1 MIPQADPSLRMAR
14 HREAIMSALAAV
26 VDGKEYILGSH
37 VERFEQAFAD
47 SLGVRHCVGVNSGTD
62 AIALALRSAGIG
74 PGDEVIVPALTAA
87 GTAAAVLQI
96 GAIPRF
102 ADADPVTRCLD
113 IDQLHT
119 IIGDR
124 TAAIVPVHLHGHPV
138 DMPRLMLFAAARRLV
153 VIEDCAQAHGA
164 RIGDRPVGSFGHA
177 AAFSFYPTKNLGCLG
192 DGGAVATSDAAIA
205 ARTRS
210 LRNYGW
216 QGRDRISMTAGV
228 NSRLDELQAAI
239 LTVLLPHLGTENEE
253 RRRLARRYRQHLA
266 ASGIGLP
273 AEHEGAVF
281 HQFVITVDR
290 RDEIRRILRDAYGIN
305 TGVHYDSPLHTQA
318 AFKSFQT
325 RPLPVSER
333 LARDMLSLPIQP
345 EVASEAIDQIAAAVV
360 AAVANAATSDSP
372 RLHPPI

>member
-14 HREAIMSALAAV
+14 HREAIMSAIAAV

-37 VERFEQAFAD
+37 VERFEQALAD

-74 PGDEVIVPALTAA
+74 PGDEVIVPTLTAA

-96 GAIPRF
+96 GATLRF
-102 ADADPVTRCLD
+102 ADADRTTRCLD
-113 IDQLHT
+113 LEQLHAV
-119 IIGDR
+119 IGDR

-138 DMPRLMLFAAARRLV
+138 DMPRLMRIAAARGLV
-153 VIEDCAQAHGA
+153 VVEDCAQAHGA
-164 RIGDRPVGSFGHA
+164 LLDGRPVGSFGHA

-192 DGGAVATSDAAIA
+192 DGGAVVTSDAAIA
-205 ARTRS
+205 AQARS

-216 QGRDRISMTAGV
+216 QGRDRISVTAGV
-228 NSRLDELQAAI
+228 NSRLDEVQAAV
-239 LTVLLPHLGTENEE
+239 LSVLLPHLGTENAE
-253 RRRLARRYRQHLA
+253 RRCLARRYRQQLA
-266 ASGIGLP
+266 GPGVGLP
-273 AEHEGAVF
+273 AVHEGAVF

-290 RDEIRRILRDAYGIN
+290 RDEIRRTLFDTYGIN

-318 AFKSFQT
+318 AFRSFQAG
-325 RPLPVSER
+325 PLPVSER

-345 EVASEAIDQIAAAVV
+345 EVASGAIGQIAAAVV
-360 AAVANAATSDSP
+360 SSVAAYQRMP
-372 RLHPPI
+372 

>member
-26 VDGKEYILGSH
+26 VDGKEYILGSY

-96 GAIPRF
+96 GATPRF
-102 ADADPVTRCLD
+102 ADANPVTRCLD

-138 DMPRLMLFAAARRLV
+138 DMPRLMLFAAAHRLV

-253 RRRLARRYRQHLA
+253 RRRLARCYRQHLA

-318 AFKSFQT
+318 AFRSFQT
-325 RPLPVSER
+325 RPLSVSER

-345 EVASEAIDQIAAAVV
+345 EVASAAIDQIAAAVV

-372 RLHPPI
+372 RLPPPI

>member
-96 GAIPRF
+96 GATPRF
-102 ADADPVTRCLD
+102 ADVDPVTRCLD

-138 DMPRLMLFAAARRLV
+138 DMPQLMLFAAARRLV

-192 DGGAVATSDAAIA
+192 DGGAIATSDAAIA
-205 ARTRS
+205 AQTRS

-253 RRRLARRYRQHLA
+253 RRRLARYYRQQFA
-266 ASGIGLP
+266 GSGIGLP

-281 HQFVITVDR
+281 HQFVITVGR
-290 RDEIRRILRDAYGIN
+290 RDEMRRILRDKYGIN

-318 AFKSFQT
+318 AFRSFQT
-325 RPLPVSER
+325 GPLPVSER

-360 AAVANAATSDSP
+360 AAVADAATSDSP

>member
-96 GAIPRF
+96 GATPRF

-138 DMPRLMLFAAARRLV
+138 DMPRLMLFATARRLV

-325 RPLPVSER
+325 KPLPVSER

-345 EVASEAIDQIAAAVV
+345 EVASAAIDQIAAAVV